1 MNVAVGPQAAAST
14 AAAPPGAPETW
25 LVLGASSAIAR
36 AFARAAA
43 ERGADVVLAGRDMED
58 LARSAADLA
67 LRSGR
72 RATTLAFDALDPGA
86 IDALRERSQALPPGR
101 LHAFLAFA
109 VMPDQEATERD
120 PALLRRMVEVNVS
133 ATASVL
139 CALAPLL
146 AARGGGRLVVLGSVA
161 GDRGRAKNFLYGATK
176 AAVAAVAD
184 GLRARW
190 WREGVSVT
198 LVKPGVVDTAM
209 TWPLA
214 APAPA
219 APPEA
224 VARRALRAAERGA
237 ATVYAPALWW
247 PIMLVIR
254 FLPTAVFNRLRF

>member
-1 MNVAVGPQAAAST
+1 MNVAVSPQAAAA
-14 AAAPPGAPETW
+14 AAAPAAPETW

-36 AFARAAA
+36 AFARAVA

-58 LARSAADLA
+58 LARSAADLS
-67 LRSGR
+67 LRSSR
-72 RATTLAFDALDPGA
+72 RATTLAFDALDPAA
-86 IDALRERSQALPPGR
+86 IGALRDRCQTLPPGR
-101 LHAFLAFA
+101 LHALLAFA
-109 VMPDQEATERD
+109 VMPEQEAAERD
-120 PALLRRMVEVNVS
+120 PELLRRMVEVNVS

-176 AAVAAVAD
+176 AAVAAIAD

-214 APAPA
+214 AAPAPA

-224 VARRALRAAERGA
+224 VAARAVRAAERGA
-237 ATVYAPALWW
+237 ATVYAPALWG
-247 PIMLVIR
+247 PVMLVIR
-254 FLPTAVFNRLRF
+254 LLPTAIFNRLRF

>member
-1 MNVAVGPQAAAST
+1 MNVAVSPQAAAA
-14 AAAPPGAPETW
+14 AAAPAASETW

-36 AFARAAA
+36 AFARAVA

-58 LARSAADLA
+58 LARSAADLS

-72 RATTLAFDALDPGA
+72 RAMTLAFDALDPAA
-86 IDALRERSQALPPGR
+86 IDALRERCQALPPGR

-109 VMPDQEATERD
+109 VMPDQEAAERD
-120 PALLRRMVEVNVS
+120 PELLRRMVEVNVS

-214 APAPA
+214 AAPAPA

-224 VARRALRAAERGA
+224 VAARALRAAERGA

-247 PIMLVIR
+247 PVMLVIR
-254 FLPTAVFNRLRF
+254 LLPTAIFNRLRF